1 MFQRVTPA
9 IFDELRAIVD
19 PDHVL
24 TDRESM
30 EKYSHD
36 ETEDLVYWPE
46 VVVRPRSTDE
56 VSRILA
62 LATRER
68 IPVTPRGAGTGLSGG
83 ALPVHGGI
91 VLSVERM
98 NRILEI
104 DTENLFAV
112 VEPGVITER
121 LQDEVEK
128 LGLFYAPDPASRGSS
143 FMGGNVAHGSG
154 GPRAVKYG
162 VTKDWVCGLEA
173 VLPSG
178 EVIRTGGKL
187 IKNVT
192 GYNLTQLLIGSE
204 GTLAVVT
211 EITVRLMPLARH
223 RRTLLAPFDDLRAA
237 ARAVSRILRA
247 AIVPC
252 AIEYMES
259 AAMKAAERWKG
270 IPFPNSDAPAQ
281 LLIEVDGP
289 TPAELDREIE
299 VIGEVCQ
306 AEGAGELLLAETP
319 EKQRQI
325 WALRRSMGEATKALS
340 IYKEEDT
347 VVPRARLPE
356 LVEAIRDVCARHGLT
371 AISYGHAG
379 DGNLHVNILKMD
391 LSDERWEKETPVAIA
406 ELFRRVVALG
416 GMITGEHGVGCTQRD
431 YLPIAV
437 GPVEIALM
445 RRLKQAF
452 DPAGI
457 LNPGKI
463 FPSIPSA

>member
-1 MFQRVTPA
+1 MFQRLTPLLV
-9 IFDELRAIVD
+9 DQLRSIVGAE
-19 PDHVL
+19 HLLV
-24 TDRESM
+24 DREAM

-36 ETEDLVYWPE
+36 ETEDLVFWPE
-46 VVVRPRSTDE
+46 AVVRPRTTEE
-56 VSRILA
+56 VSRILS
-62 LATRER
+62 LATREQ
-68 IPVTPRGAGTGLSGG
+68 IPVTPRGAGTSLSGG
-83 ALPVHGGI
+83 ALAVHGGI
-91 VLSVERM
+91 VLSLERM
-98 NRILEI
+98 DRILEI
-104 DTENLFAV
+104 DRESLFAV

-128 LGLFYAPDPASRGSS
+128 QGLFYAPDPASRGSS
-143 FMGGNVAHGSG
+143 FLGGNVAHGSG

-173 VLPSG
+173 VLPTG
-178 EVIRTGGKL
+178 EVIHAGGKL
-187 IKNVT
+187 LKNVT

-211 EITVRLMPLARH
+211 KITVRLLPLARH
-223 RRTLLAPFDDLRAA
+223 RRTLLAPFAEVKDA
-237 ARAVSRILRA
+237 ARAVSRILCA
-247 AIVPC
+247 GIVPC

-259 AAMKAAERWKG
+259 AAMKAAEQRKG
-270 IPFPNSDAPAQ
+270 MPFPNSDSPAQ

-289 TPAELDREIE
+289 SPEELDREVE
-299 VIGEVCQ
+299 AIGVVC
-306 AEGAGELLLAETP
+306 ASEGAGDLLLAETP

-325 WALRRSMGEATKALS
+325 WDLRRSMGEATKALS
-340 IYKEEDT
+340 TYKEEDT

-356 LVEAIRDVCARHGLT
+356 LVEAIRDVMSKHGLT

-391 LSDERWEKETPVAIA
+391 LSEERWKTDLPVAIA

-416 GMITGEHGVGCTQRD
+416 GMITGEHGVGFVQRE

-437 GPVEIALM
+437 GPVEIGLM
-445 RRLKQAF
+445 RKLKQAF

-457 LNPGKI
+457 LNPGKV
-463 FPSIPSA
+463 FPPA